1 MLQIHH
7 HYPLKAFNSFGIQA
21 YARRF
26 AKLERLEDF
35 DLIFKEEQPIRL
47 LGGGSNIL
55 FREDPKEFIVWNQLK
70 GIRKIKEDSDYVWIE
85 AAAGEVWHDLVLWCI
100 EKGYAGIEN
109 LSLIP
114 GSVGAAPIQNIGA
127 YGVELKDVFYELDA
141 MHLQTEE
148 LRTFDA
154 KACQFGYRNS
164 VFKQEL
170 KGQYCITAVRLQLY
184 KQAQFNTSYGAIQA
198 QLGDQALTLR
208 NLSNAVIAIRQSKLP
223 DPREIGNA
231 GSFFKNPIIARR
243 VYEQLLEAYPTL
255 PSYPVEDEEYVKVPA
270 AWLIDKAGWKGKR
283 QGATGVHEKQAL
295 VLVNYGS
302 ARGADI
308 WNLAMDIQADILE
321 KYGIQLEAEVN
332 LW

>member
-26 AKLERLEDF
+26 AKLEQLNDF
-35 DLIFKEEQPIRL
+35 ELIFKEEQKIRL

-55 FREDPKEFIVWNQLK
+55 FREDPKDFIIWNQLK
-70 GIRKIKEDSDYVWIE
+70 GIRKLEEDAEYVWIE
-85 AAAGEVWHDLVLWCI
+85 AAAGELWHELVLWCI
-100 EKGYAGIEN
+100 ERDYAGIEN

-141 MHLQTEE
+141 INLSTGELQ
-148 LRTFDA
+148 TFDA
-154 KACQFGYRNS
+154 KACHFGYRNS
-164 VFKQEL
+164 IFKQAL
-170 KGQYCITAVRLQLY
+170 RGKYCITAVRLQLY

-198 QLGDQALTLR
+198 ELGDRPLTLR
-208 NLSNAVIAIRQSKLP
+208 NLSNAVISIRQSKLP
-223 DPREIGNA
+223 DPKVIGNA
-231 GSFFKNPIIARR
+231 GSFFKNPVIERSQ
-243 VYEQLLEAYPTL
+243 YENLLEHYPTL
-255 PSYPVEDEEYVKVPA
+255 PSYPVEDEQFVKVPA
-270 AWLIDKAGWKGKR
+270 GWLIDKAGWKGKR
-283 QGATGVHEKQAL
+283 QAKAGVHENQAL
-295 VLVNYGS
+295 VLVNYGG

-308 WNLAMDIQADILE
+308 WQLAMDIQADIQE
-321 KYGIQLEAEVN
+321 KYGIELEPEVN